1 MIKKILGLTFL
12 VLLCGANGFSQK
24 KSDILLTID
33 NDPIY
38 QQEFIRVYKKNLDL
52 VQDESQK
59 DIDSYLQLFID
70 YKLKVAEAKAQ
81 KLDQEP
87 IYQKEFSQ
95 YRDQLSRNY
104 LFEDK
109 VMAEMAREAYDRGQE
124 EIDASHI
131 LLMLDYGASPQD
143 TLAVYNRIKTIH
155 EKAKKGEDFTKL
167 AQTYSEEPGAK
178 QRGGALGYF
187 TVFSMVYPFETE
199 AYNTKKGEVSDIVRS
214 SFGYHIIK
222 VNDRRAKLSKIGV
235 SHIMI
240 SEKNDVKD
248 FDAKARANE
257 IKALLKQGESF
268 ESLAK
273 QFSDDKNSGVTGGN
287 LKPFGRGDLRA
298 PAFED
303 AAYSLKKI
311 GDISE
316 PVKTDF
322 GWHIIRLDEKL
333 APETYEQ
340 QKDFLEKKVSQGDRS
355 KVVTHS
361 INKNIQNKYGFKH
374 NAKFLEF
381 FNPYVGD
388 EILSRKWKMTEI
400 PASEDKILFSIGE
413 KQVLYSDF
421 AKYIA
426 SRQATS
432 KAFKEKNA
440 LLAEMYDEFESI
452 ELKEYFKERLEVEN
466 QDYAAILS
474 EYRDGLLIFEV
485 MNQNIWEKAK
495 TDSIGLQGFYDKT
508 KNNHLWK
515 QRVNADIY
523 SATSMENANQVV
535 ALLKQ
540 GKSSEEVKAAM
551 NTADK
556 VNLIL
561 TEGVYEVDQDEL
573 PKELEIKQ
581 GISKIFP
588 SNDSF
593 VVVSIKEVIAP
604 GVKALDEV
612 RGRVTSNYQNELETK
627 WMSDLRAKFKVDVN
641 KKTLKKLK
649 KQLK

>member
-1 MIKKILGLTFL
+1 MIKNILGLTLL
-12 VLLCGANGFSQK
+12 VLLCGTNAFSQK

-33 NDPIY
+33 GEPVY
-38 QQEFIRVYKKNLDL
+38 QQEFTRVYKKNLDL

-59 DIDSYLQLFID
+59 DIDGYLQLFID
-70 YKLKVAEAKAQ
+70 YKLKVTEAQAQ
-81 KLDQEP
+81 KLDQQEL
-87 IYQKEFSQ
+87 YKKEFSQ

-109 VMAEMAREAYDRGQE
+109 VMDEMAREAFDRSKE

-131 LLMLDYGASPQD
+131 LLLVEYGASPKD
-143 TLAVYNRIKTIH
+143 TLEVYNRTKAIH

-222 VNDRRAKLSKIGV
+222 VNDRREKLSKIVV

-240 SEKNDVKD
+240 SDKKDVKN
-248 FDAKARANE
+248 FDANARANE
-257 IKALLKQGESF
+257 LKALLKQGESF

-273 QFSDDKNSGVTGGN
+273 QFSDDKNSGLEGGK

-298 PAFED
+298 PAFEE
-303 AAYSLKKI
+303 AAYALKNI

-340 QKDFLEKKVSQGDRS
+340 QKEFLEKKVSQGDRS

-361 INKNIQNKYGFKH
+361 INKKIQNKYGFTK
-374 NAKFLEF
+374 NSNFLDY
-381 FNPYVGD
+381 FNSYVGD
-388 EILSRKWKMTEI
+388 EILSRKWSRKEI
-400 PASEDKILFSIGE
+400 PAVEDKVIFTIGDR
-413 KQVLYSDF
+413 KVLYSDF
-421 AKYIA
+421 AKYLDM
-426 SRQATS
+426 RQANM

-440 LLAEMYDEFESI
+440 LLLEMYDEFESMQ
-452 ELKEYFKERLEVEN
+452 LKEHFKDRLEVEN

-474 EYRDGLLIFEV
+474 EYRDGLLIFDV
-485 MNQNIWEKAK
+485 MNKNIWEKAK
-495 TDSIGLQGFYDKT
+495 TDSIGLQAFYNKT
-508 KNNHLWK
+508 KDDYQWQ
-515 QRVNADIY
+515 QRVDADIY
-523 SATSMENANQVV
+523 SATSLENAKKVET
-535 ALLKQ
+535 LLKE
-540 GKSSEEVKAAM
+540 GKSPEEIKSIL
-551 NTADK
+551 NTKDL
-556 VNLIL
+556 VSLIL
-561 TEGVYEVDQDEL
+561 TEGVFETAQDDL
-573 PKELEIKQ
+573 PAGIVIQK
-581 GISKIFP
+581 GISKIYP
-588 SNDSF
+588 SNNSF
-593 VVVSIKEVIAP
+593 VVVNIKEVIAP
-604 GVKALDEV
+604 GVKTLEDV
-612 RGRVTSNYQNELETK
+612 KGRVTSNYQNELETDWISK
-627 WMSDLRAKFKVDVN
+627 LRSKYKVDVN
-641 KKTLKKLK
+641 KKILKKLK